1 MDRQK
6 RLANSNI
13 CHWRSCWKW
22 KSSGLAQ
29 RGDVLL
35 VATMVSAGGFLK
47 SPSKSLELMAPA
59 GPRPRVMPQ
68 LCEDGI
74 LLGAP
79 PPKGTRA
86 ALAHRATV
94 YTLLVLTWALW
105 KQTTSWKEAGG
116 DDKVLSPL
124 CVTAW
129 GCPPHTAC
137 GSSRARSTWSLP
149 CLRAVT
155 RTAAKQ
161 IREVT
166 PALHTFIVWTIH
178 DCVRLPLGLGTQHWP
193 PLKAPMS
200 YMGDWCSSRRYF
212 WQPWHRS
219 IPSEENTWHCELMLN
234 LQTFCRFFELFFG
247 KDKKSRLTES
257 PNIYHVLAERNASDY
272 MVIWVSECHSLFL
285 FLFI

>member
-1 MDRQK
+1 MCQATDSADSSKLKCFLCSIHQHICDHTLCYISGLLRIPRLPLPPLQTKLLSRWTDK
-6 RLANSNI
+6 RDWPTATSATEGPAG
-13 CHWRSCWKW
+13 SG

-129 GCPPHTAC
+129 GCPPHTAY
-137 GSSRARSTWSLP
+137 GSSWARST
-149 CLRAVT
+149 
-155 RTAAKQ
+155 
-161 IREVT
+161 
-166 PALHTFIVWTIH
+166 
-178 DCVRLPLGLGTQHWP
+178 
-193 PLKAPMS
+193 
-200 YMGDWCSSRRYF
+200 
-212 WQPWHRS
+212 
-219 IPSEENTWHCELMLN
+219 
-234 LQTFCRFFELFFG
+234 
-247 KDKKSRLTES
+247 
-257 PNIYHVLAERNASDY
+257 
-272 MVIWVSECHSLFL
+272 
-285 FLFI
+285 